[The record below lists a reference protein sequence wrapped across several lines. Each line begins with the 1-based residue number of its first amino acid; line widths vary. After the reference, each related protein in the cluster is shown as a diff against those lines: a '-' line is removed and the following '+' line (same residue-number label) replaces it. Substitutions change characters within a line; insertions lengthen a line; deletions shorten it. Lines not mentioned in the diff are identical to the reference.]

1 MSETPNASTAQRTP
15 ARILSQQFA
24 VRFSYPVVFTE
35 SLFAIS
41 NPVLA
46 DAIGAASE
54 PARLL
59 TVIDSAVLEHHPELP
74 AQIEAY
80 CAAHPELIAG
90 TSTPVVIPGG
100 ERAKNT
106 PGLVERILEA
116 IEARHIDRHS
126 YVMAIGGGSVIDAA
140 GYAAAI
146 AHRGVRLLRVPTTV
160 LAQNDAAVGVK
171 NSINAYGKKNFLGTF
186 APPRAVLCDRAFLTS
201 LTDAQWRA
209 GTSEAVKVAVL
220 KDPAFFAFLEEH
232 AEAIAGRAPDPMWEL
247 IQRCAELHLDHI
259 TQGGDPFELGS
270 SRPLDFGHW
279 AAHRLEHLT
288 GFAVSHGEAVGIG
301 IAIDCVYAE
310 LAGLLPPAESARII
324 GTLERLGLPLSHP
337 ALASCEPDGAR
348 SILAGLQ
355 EFREHL
361 GGRLTITLA
370 AGVGAPVDVHEIDE
384 TLMLRAIDA
393 LIARPAGGP
402 PA

>member
-1 MSETPNASTAQRTP
+1 MPQTPIASTAERAPDRT
-15 ARILSQQFA
+15 LSQTFS
-24 VRFSYPVVFTE
+24 VSFSYPVVFTE
-35 SLFAIS
+35 SLFDVS

-46 DAIGAASE
+46 DAIEAGVE

-59 TVIDSAVLEHHPELP
+59 TVIDSAVLEHHPGLP

-80 CAAHPELIAG
+80 AAAHPELIRG
-90 TSTPVVIPGG
+90 TTAPVVLPGG

-106 PGLVERILEA
+106 PGLVDRILEA
-116 IEARHIDRHS
+116 IDARHIDRHA
-126 YVMAIGGGSVIDAA
+126 YVLAIGGGSVIDAA

-171 NSINAYGKKNFLGTF
+171 NSVNAFGKKNFLGTF
-186 APPRAVLCDRAFLTS
+186 APPRAVLCDRNFLGTLS
-201 LTDAQWRA
+201 DAQWRA

-220 KDPAFFAFLEEH
+220 KDPEFFSFLEEH
-232 AEAIAGRAPDPMWEL
+232 ASAIADRAADPMWEL
-247 IQRCAELHLDHI
+247 IQRCAALHLDHI

-288 GFAVSHGEAVGIG
+288 HFAVSHGEAVGIG
-301 IAIDCVYAE
+301 IALDCTYAE
-310 LAGLLPPAESARII
+310 LAGILPAPESERII

-337 ALASCEPDGAR
+337 ALAETDVDGQR

-355 EFREHL
+355 EFQEHL
-361 GGRLTITLA
+361 GGQLTITLA
-370 AGVGAPVDVHEIDE
+370 SAVGAPVDVHEIDE
-384 TLMLRAIDA
+384 GLMLQAIDT
-393 LIARPAGGP
+393 LLARGAAGS
-402 PA
+402 AA